1 MLGQDLIKWVF
12 TESDRDDIKEKLK
25 EITVEAFKKDIDSY
39 LDKNY
44 LIDYEEFFENII
56 EEAKSEVEG
65 KLKLM
70 LVDKMMA
77 EATKKF
83 GITNE

>member
-1 MLGQDLIKWVF
+1 MLGEDLIKLVF
-12 TESDRDDIKEKLK
+12 TESDREDMKEKLK
-25 EITVEAFKKDIDSY
+25 EIIIDAFREDINAH
-39 LDKNY
+39 LDNNY

-56 EEAKSEVEG
+56 EEAKSDVEG
-65 KLKLM
+65 KLKSM

-77 EATKKF
+77 EATKKL